1 MSGLARELVKLGHEI
16 TVLTAFPNYPSMVL
30 PEEYRGKWFAIGQVD
45 GIPVY
50 RSWIFVSK
58 KRSVVFRLLN
68 YFSFVFSSMVN
79 HGRIKSTFDA
89 VLCESPPLFLGISG
103 WWISRRKKAKFIFN
117 ISDLWPESA
126 EKLGVIKNRYFLR
139 AARFL
144 EEWLY
149 KNSTFITGQTQGICR
164 DILQR
169 FPDKT
174 VHWLPNGA
182 DPQIF
187 ESPIDQGWR
196 KKNGFEKDDF
206 LMVYA
211 GIIGIAQGLD
221 TLLDAASLLKDQ
233 ERIKFLLV
241 GDGPEKARLMAR
253 KGAENLKNVIFID
266 LVPRN
271 EMPSVL
277 NAADV
282 ALVPLKKMELFL
294 GAIPSKIF
302 ENLAFKKPLLLA
314 VDGEARELFIEK
326 TPCGLFVVPES
337 PAALADAALNL
348 FRNPELRRTLGDN
361 GYQLVQR
368 DFMRPKIASSFI
380 EACEKVFYK
389 STRP

>member
-1 MSGLARELVKLGHEI
+1 
-16 TVLTAFPNYPSMVL
+16 
-30 PEEYRGKWFAIGQVD
+30 
-45 GIPVY
+45 
-50 RSWIFVSK
+50 
-58 KRSVVFRLLN
+58 
-68 YFSFVFSSMVN
+68 MVN
-79 HGRIKSTFDA
+79 HGRIMSTFDA

-103 WWISRRKKAKFIFN
+103 WWISRRRKAKFIFN

-126 EKLGVIKNRYFLR
+126 EKLGVIRNPYFLG
-139 AARFL
+139 AARRL

-149 KNSTFITGQTQGICR
+149 RKSTFVTGQTQGIGK

-169 FPDKT
+169 FPGKA

-221 TLLDAASLLKDQ
+221 TLLDAASLLKDH
-233 ERIKFLLV
+233 ERMKFLLV

-253 KGAENLKNVIFID
+253 KRAENLQNIFFIE
-266 LVPRN
+266 LVPRH

-277 NAADV
+277 NAADA

-326 TPCGLFVVPES
+326 TPCGLFVEPES
-337 PAALADAALNL
+337 PQALATAALTL
-348 FRNPELRRTLGDN
+348 FNDPQLRQTFGEN
-361 GYQLVQR
+361 GYQLLLR

-380 EACEKVFYK
+380 QACEKVFLK
-389 STRP
+389 SAKP